1 MILLTSQK
9 NDVFDLIAA
18 AGMDPAQFEFSMVRN
33 PFPNFKD
40 ATMLA
45 YKGSKYYFVFQTARG
60 APHSR
65 FSPGEETLEEID
77 FPGSWPLL
85 KENFARW
92 LTYLKRELDADEKWA
107 KKEA

>member
-9 NDVFDLIAA
+9 NDVFELIQA
-18 AGMDPAQFEFSMVRN
+18 AGLSHDQFEFSMVRN
-33 PFPNFKD
+33 PFPNFNE

-45 YKGSKYYFVFQTARG
+45 YKGTKYYFVFQTARG

-65 FSPGEETLEEID
+65 FSPGNETLEEID

-92 LTYLKRELDADEKWA
+92 LTYLKRETAVDDKWA
-107 KKEA
+107 KL